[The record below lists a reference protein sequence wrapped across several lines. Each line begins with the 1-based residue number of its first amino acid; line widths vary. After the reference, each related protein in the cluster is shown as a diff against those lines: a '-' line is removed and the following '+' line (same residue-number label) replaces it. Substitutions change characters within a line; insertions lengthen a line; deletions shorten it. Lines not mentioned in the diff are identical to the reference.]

1 MSAWRVMLVAGEA
14 SGDMHGAELAREI
27 RRRVPEAEIF
37 GFGGGQMLAAGV
49 DVVQDLVSHAVIGVA
64 EALRKLGDFYQLLK
78 RAEALLVSRRPEVLV
93 LIDFP
98 DMNFRIAAR
107 ARALGIRVV
116 YYISPQVWAWRRGRV
131 NTLKKIVDR
140 ILVVFPFEESIYLD
154 AGVPVTFVGHPL
166 LDLALP
172 ETDPA
177 RARTRLLGAGEGPL
191 LALLPGSRAQEI
203 EMLLPVMCRAA
214 KLIRLQKSGA
224 VFFIPLARTVSRE
237 RVETILRAEGLEAEL
252 VTHEPYACRAAADAA
267 LVASGTATLET
278 AILGV
283 PMVIVYRMHWLSFY
297 IARLFV
303 KMPYFGLANVVAGQK
318 AAPEFLQGQVTPEA
332 LSQAV
337 LELLAGPAAARQRS
351 VWNQVRS
358 RLGGPGAA
366 GRAAEEVIRE
376 GKGGKI

>member
-1 MSAWRVMLVAGEA
+1 MSPLRIMLVAGEA

-27 RRRVPEAEIF
+27 RRRVPDVEIY
-37 GFGGGQMLAAGV
+37 GFGGGQMITAGV

-64 EALRKLGDFYQLLK
+64 EALRKLGDFYRIFK
-78 RAEALLVSRRPEVLV
+78 RAEALLANRRPDVLV

-107 ARALGIRVV
+107 AKALGIRVV

-131 NTLKKIVDR
+131 RTLKRIVDR
-140 ILVVFPFEESIYLD
+140 MLVVFPFEESIYLD

-166 LDLALP
+166 LDLARP

-177 RARTRLLGAGEGPL
+177 KARTRLLGAGEGPL
-191 LALLPGSRAQEI
+191 ISLLPGSRAQEI
-203 EMLLPVMCRAA
+203 EMLLPVLCQAA
-214 KLIRLQKSGA
+214 KLIRTQKSGA

-237 RVETILRAEGLEAEL
+237 RVEAILRAEGLEAEL
-252 VTHEPYACRAAADAA
+252 VTREPYACRAAADLA

-283 PMVIVYRMHWLSFY
+283 PLLIVYRMHWLSY
-297 IARLFV
+297 VLARLFV

-318 AAPEFLQGQVTPEA
+318 AAPEFLQGQVTPAA
-332 LSQAV
+332 LAQAA
-337 LELLAGPAAARQRS
+337 LGLLSGSAADRQRS
-351 VWNQVRS
+351 IWNQVRG

-366 GRAAEEVIRE
+366 GRAAEEVVRE
-376 GKGGKI
+376 GRR